1 MTENEISKIVVNC
14 AFKVHKELGPG
25 LMESVY
31 QKCLTYEL
39 IKSGLNI
46 ETEKTMAV
54 NYYDVVLD
62 SGYRL
67 DIWIDKKVII
77 ELKAVEYLNEVHL
90 AQILTYLKLTD
101 NKLGLLINF
110 NVAKIKNG
118 IKRVVNGVIE

>member
-67 DIWIDKKVII
+67 DIWIEKKVII

-118 IKRVVNGVIE
+118 INRVVNGVIE

>member
-31 QKCLTYEL
+31 HKCLSYEL

-110 NVAKIKNG
+110 NVAKIKDG

>member
-90 AQILTYLKLTD
+90 AQILTYLKLM
-101 NKLGLLINF
+101 
-110 NVAKIKNG
+110 V
-118 IKRVVNGVIE
+118 

>member
-67 DIWIDKKVII
+67 DIWIEKKVII

>member
-14 AFKVHKELGPG
+14 VFKVHKELGPG

-67 DIWIDKKVII
+67 DIWIEKKVII

-118 IKRVVNGVIE
+118 IKRVINGVIE